1 MARRVRRT
9 PQIRF
14 DMAISDAGVPFTAAS
29 VSREVHLCCLLK
41 YMHMY
46 ATVDTTTHKSKD
58 NVDHDIDS

>member
-1 MARRVRRT
+1 MWC
-9 PQIRF
+9 